1 MRNNLIDASIKLIIT
16 SALIQLMHC
25 CISFDESKI
34 YLMHALIVLFLL
46 FKDVFYSTYMYTRL
60 NYSVSFTPSFE
71 LIDISSI
78 ST

>member
-1 MRNNLIDASIKLIIT
+1 MRNNFIDASIKLIIT

-46 FKDVFYSTYMYTRL
+46 FKDVFYSIYTRL